1 MASRNVYRRYRDY
14 SLLAI
19 AVLYLLQVIDANVFS
34 YMHNFEVDDD
44 LALRVAPA
52 VIMPERQFASISPVN
67 QQTAFGL
74 RLGISF

>member
-1 MASRNVYRRYRDY
+1 M
-14 SLLAI
+14 
-19 AVLYLLQVIDANVFS
+19 LYLLQVIDANVFS